1 MSKKT
6 SGGPRGLPR
15 QKKKRW
21 TSAKVDV
28 TRNPSVQTTLAIPLS
43 ATLAILLTRNPSVQA
58 KVDVT
63 RNPSVQPEYG
73 VGGFPTL
80 KWFVNGE
87 LSRLSVDARTSHGLV
102 EFCKKNTGGTQFT
115 SQVTCFTSAKV
126 QIVTPQELLQTAGRW
141 RLRSA

>member
-1 MSKKT
+1 MRWT
-6 SGGPRGLPR
+6 SRSTSP
-15 QKKKRW
+15 KKKRW

-28 TRNPSVQTTLAIPLS
+28 TRNLSVQATLAIPLS
-43 ATLAILLTRNPSVQA
+43 TLAIPLTRNPSVQA

-115 SQVTCFTSAKV
+115 YQVTCFTSAKV
-126 QIVTPQELLQTAGRW
+126 QIVTLEELLHTAGPW

>member
-1 MSKKT
+1 MDLEVYLAK
-6 SGGPRGLPR
+6 
-15 QKKKRW
+15 KKKRW
-21 TSAKVDV
+21 TSAKVDL
-28 TRNPSVQTTLAIPLS
+28 TRNPSVQATLAIPLS
-43 ATLAILLTRNPSVQA
+43 ATLAIPLTRNPSVQA

-102 EFCKKNTGGTQFT
+102 EFCKKNTGTQFAP
-115 SQVTCFTSAKV
+115 QITCFTSTKV
-126 QIVTPQELLQTAGRW
+126 QILTPEDLLQTAGLW
-141 RLRSA
+141 RQPSA

>member
-1 MSKKT
+1 
-6 SGGPRGLPR
+6 
-15 QKKKRW
+15 
-21 TSAKVDV
+21 
-28 TRNPSVQTTLAIPLS
+28 
-43 ATLAILLTRNPSVQA
+43 
-58 KVDVT
+58 VDVT

-115 SQVTCFTSAKV
+115 SQVTCFFTRAKV
-126 QIVTPQELLQTAGRW
+126 QIVTPEELLQTSDATGPW